1 MAVSKRPRK
10 PYRPGRASCGVR
22 LRAEPWKVSATFD
35 PVTAILDELEQQGT
49 VNVDEKGRAVVSNAA
64 DGQWYTAC
72 DSIMGIVDAFEIHQ
86 SRCGRAMPLEPLR
99 LLVRKLD
106 AGMPLFDTDTVPAR
120 AALATLKA
128 EAMNMRA
135 DYARD
140 LANTVSIQDKLQ
152 QVTSCTQ
159 TSHR

>member
-1 MAVSKRPRK
+1 MA
-10 PYRPGRASCGVR
+10 
-22 LRAEPWKVSATFD
+22 ATFD
-35 PVTAILDELEQQGT
+35 PVIAIIDELEQQGT
-49 VNVDEKGRAVVSNAA
+49 VNVDEKGRAIVRNAA

-152 QVTSCTQ
+152 QVTSCTP